1 MFLVNRVF
9 RIFWVF
15 SPGHQWIFLYYKPTT
30 VFSDAMFVGLVL
42 FFPCSISL
50 SLSCRAVPNICS
62 VPLSIYSLYWLQ
74 SCGSSTPSTF
84 SLELHKE
91 VQFHRHNNSVSCW
104 LLLFQSSYI
113 RMRLD
118 WNRSQPESIPTI
130 SPAIRT
136 TCWEL
141 SNGWVLGERNY
152 RHKNKIK
159 YTLVLIQHFK
169 AYL

>member
-1 MFLVNRVF
+1 MFLVTRVSILCLF
-9 RIFWVF
+9 SCTAVDFLILSTNHCLFWCNVCWFGFFF
-15 SPGHQWIFLYYKPTT
+15 S
-30 VFSDAMFVGLVL
+30 S
-42 FFPCSISL
+42 CSISL
-50 SLSCRAVPNICS
+50 SRRSVPNLCS
-62 VPLSIYSLYWLQ
+62 VPLSTCSLYWVQ

-84 SLELHKE
+84 SLELHKK
-91 VQFHRHNNSVSCW
+91 VQFHRNNNSVSCW
-104 LLLFQSSYI
+104 FLLFQSSYI

-118 WNRSQPESIPTI
+118 WSRSQPESIPTI

-141 SNGWVLGERNY
+141 SNSWILGERNY

-159 YTLVLIQHFK
+159 YTRVLIQHFK